1 MAKVGDKIRINNMD
15 GEPHYNGREGVITK
29 ICPAAP
35 EFGIEKQYKGT
46 WGGCGLYD
54 TDDFEVIK
62 EAEK

>member
-1 MAKVGDKIRINNMD
+1 MAKVGDTIRILRMD

-29 ICPAAP
+29 ICPGAP